1 MLAVGSL
8 LLEKIHSTE
17 IEKLPKW
24 RWIQK
29 VSNVVVFLF
38 LFHSSFN

>member
-1 MLAVGSL
+1 MLAADSL
-8 LLEKIHSTE
+8 LLEEIHSTDM
-17 IEKLPKW
+17 EKLPKW

-29 VSNVVVFLF
+29 VSKVVCLF

>member
-1 MLAVGSL
+1 MLAADSL
-8 LLEKIHSTE
+8 LLEKIHSKE

-24 RWIQK
+24 RCIQK
-29 VSNVVVFLF
+29 VSNVVFLF